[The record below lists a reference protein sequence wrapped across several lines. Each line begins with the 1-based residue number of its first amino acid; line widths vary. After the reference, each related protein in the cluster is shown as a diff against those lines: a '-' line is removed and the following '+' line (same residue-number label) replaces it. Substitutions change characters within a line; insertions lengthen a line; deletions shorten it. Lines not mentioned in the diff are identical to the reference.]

1 MTDTPSPLL
10 RVRAADVARRVLVVG
25 DPERAS
31 QCAAL
36 LDDAQLIGENREYRS
51 FTGHRNGKR
60 ITITSHGIGSAGAG
74 IAFEELARA
83 GAQAF
88 VRAGTC
94 GAVRDDLPD
103 GGLVVA
109 IGAVREEGLT
119 PKLVP
124 LSYPAVA
131 DPRVVLAL
139 QRTAAAAGV
148 AVTTGLVLTDDRFY
162 PSDAMPYDWAVWKT
176 SHVAAVEMEASA
188 LFIIASLHGLMAG
201 GIFTIDGNP
210 TRAAQDM
217 SEYDPHRSEV
227 QTGKAA
233 MLRVAL
239 DALASLELA

>member
-10 RVRAADVARRVLVVG
+10 RVRATDVARRVLVVG
-25 DPERAS
+25 DPDRAS
-31 QCAAL
+31 QSAAL
-36 LDDAQLIGENREYRS
+36 LDDARLIGDNREYRS
-51 FTGHRNGKR
+51 FTGRRNGQR

-83 GAQAF
+83 GARAI

-94 GAVRDDLPD
+94 GAVRDDLTD

-131 DPRVVLAL
+131 DPRVVVAL
-139 QRTAAAAGV
+139 QQAASAAD
-148 AVTTGLVLTDDRFY
+148 APMTTGIVLTDDRFY
-162 PSDAMPYDWAVWKT
+162 PSDAMPYDWRTWKA
-176 SHVAAVEMEASA
+176 SHIAAVEMEASA

-217 SEYDPHRSEV
+217 SQYDPYRSEV
-227 QTGKAA
+227 QAGKAT
-233 MLRVAL
+233 MLHVAL